1 VVTRGED
8 LVVRVEAPG
17 VDPDKDLEVTL
28 EDGTLWVR
36 NERRFDDE
44 DKVGRNRRTEMPTG
58 AFERAVRVPQA
69 LKPEDVKATY
79 ENGVVTVTLSG
90 ATGRPEALR
99 IPIEVGVAEQAP
111 KPAGQAAA

>member
-1 VVTRGED
+1 
-8 LVVRVEAPG
+8 
-17 VDPDKDLEVTL
+17 
-28 EDGTLWVR
+28 
-36 NERRFDDE
+36 
-44 DKVGRNRRTEMPTG
+44 
-58 AFERAVRVPQA
+58 VPQA

-111 KPAGQAAA
+111 KPAGQEAA